1 MDYPQTDHGL
11 SVCVCIYVVLLFT
24 SSIESLALVLGVV

>member
-11 SVCVCIYVVLLFT
+11 SVCVYIVVLLFT